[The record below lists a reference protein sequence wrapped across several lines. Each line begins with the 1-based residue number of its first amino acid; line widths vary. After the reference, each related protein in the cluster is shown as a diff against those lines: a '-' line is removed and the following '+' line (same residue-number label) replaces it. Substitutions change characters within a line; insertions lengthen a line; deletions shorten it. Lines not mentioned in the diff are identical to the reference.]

1 MDRLVLNIGNILV
14 TKDNSDMQLREREN
28 VRYISI
34 YNVAALFSVFKSAET
49 PWEVQIN
56 PSLGEQ
62 KYSLL
67 YLNDVMQMTRLDHN
81 VSVSQI

>member
-1 MDRLVLNIGNILV
+1 M
-14 TKDNSDMQLREREN
+14 
-28 VRYISI
+28 
-34 YNVAALFSVFKSAET
+34 FKSAET

-67 YLNDVMQMTRLDHN
+67 YQNDVMQMTRLDHN